1 MDIEKF
7 LASCTFGLIVFFFI
21 IISVFTTFRED
32 RENEIALKAIE
43 NGYSQ
48 KVDNDH
54 VIWVK
59 Q

>member
-1 MDIEKF
+1 MSMDKF
-7 LASCTFGLIVFFFI
+7 LASCTFGLVVFFFI
-21 IISVFTTFRED
+21 VISVFSTFRED
-32 RENEIALKAIE
+32 REKEIALKAIE

-48 KVDNDH
+48 KVDNDR